1 MKRSIMTA
9 VPALTASLAL
19 LSACGSDATETAEA
33 SAGGEVTV
41 TNCGEEVTYPET
53 VDELFAYDS
62 GIISIALSAGARD
75 QLTAVAAASEDEDLL
90 RLAYGDQIDELNEV
104 TGKGPTLENVV
115 AAQPDV
121 IFAGWNYGFSDSRG
135 LTPEILAGHGIG
147 VYQLSEACR
156 QTEGEVQRGTMD
168 PWEALDTD
176 LRNIGTITGN
186 AETGA
191 AAADN
196 VAARLEA
203 IRALPDAEEKPTIFL
218 VDSTSDTIFSS
229 GSFGGPQGIFDAA
242 GARNATE
249 DVADTWT
256 SISWERLAA
265 EDPDMIAFVDY
276 GEQTVEDKIAALRAH
291 PASRDLKAV
300 RENRFVNLPYGM
312 WVSSPLNIDAAET
325 IRAVLEQHGLVPET
339 GLTPRLDV
347 AELQLGGND
356 WL

>member
-1 MKRSIMTA
+1 MKRSVITA
-9 VPALTASLAL
+9 GPALAITLAL
-19 LSACGSDATETAEA
+19 ASACGSDATN
-33 SAGGEVTV
+33 SADGGTGGEVTV
-41 TNCGEEVTYPET
+41 VNCGEEVTYPET

-62 GIISIALSAGARD
+62 GIISIALSAGAID

-90 RLAYGDQIDELNEV
+90 RLAYGDQYDQLNEV

-115 AAQPDV
+115 AAEPDV
-121 IFAGWNYGFSDSRG
+121 MFAGWNYGFSDSRG
-135 LTPEILAGHGIG
+135 LTPDILAGHDIG

-156 QTEGEVQRGTMD
+156 QAEGEVQRGTMD

-176 LRNIGTITGN
+176 LRNIGIITGN

-191 AAADN
+191 AAADD
-196 VAARLEA
+196 VAERLEA
-203 IRALPDAEEKPTIFL
+203 LRALPAPEGRPTIFL
-218 VDSTSDTIFSS
+218 VDSTSDTILSS
-229 GSFGGPQGIFDAA
+229 GSFGGPQGIIDAA
-242 GARNATE
+242 GARSATE

-256 SISWERLAA
+256 SVSWERLAA

-276 GEQTVEDKIAALRAH
+276 GEQTVDDKIAALKAH

-325 IRAVLEQHGLVPET
+325 IRAVLEKHGLAPET
-339 GLTPRLDV
+339 GLTPQLDV
-347 AELQLGGND
+347 TELQLGGND